1 MPKKQTIKRIV
12 KITLLTLVSIFGLVL
27 LYLGAAWAF
36 SRIGVNKDVVAKDE
50 VTIYILSNGV
60 HTDIVVPVK
69 TDLMDWSQSIQ
80 FNHTTGKDSTA
91 KYVGFGWGDKGFY
104 LETPTWADL
113 KFSVAFKAAFALSTS
128 AIHATFHHQVQEGEQ
143 CKKIQMGMA
152 EYKQLVDYIS
162 SSFKRTETNDLVY
175 ISTNANYGTTDA
187 FYEAAGSYSLFHT
200 CNTWANNA
208 LKACGQKAALWTP
221 FDTGIFYHY
230 TNK

>member
-1 MPKKQTIKRIV
+1 LKRPLKRAIR
-12 KITLLTLVSIFGLVL
+12 ITLITIASLVGFVL
-27 LYLGAAWAF
+27 LYLCSAWAL
-36 SRIGVNKDVVAKDE
+36 SRIAVNKDNVAKDE

-69 TDLMDWSQSIQ
+69 TDLMDWSQSIL
-80 FNHTTGKDSTA
+80 FEHTTGKDTTA
-91 KYVGFGWGDKGFY
+91 KFVGFGWGDKGFY

-143 CKKIQMGMA
+143 CRKIQMGA
-152 EYKQLVDYIS
+152 TEYKQLVDYIS
-162 SSFKRTETNDLVY
+162 SGFKRTETGNLMY
-175 ISTNANYGTTDA
+175 IATNANYGTTDA
-187 FYEAAGSYSLFHT
+187 FYEAVGSYSLFHT

-230 TNK
+230 TNN